1 MAKTEL
7 YQAEMDTTL
16 ANVSPTLER
25 KNNPRLL
32 LNFESSQNIIST
44 IVTSRISCTSY
55 DLISPEER
63 SALINDV
70 TQNTWMKL
78 LLATKARELE
88 ITSPAG
94 YVASA
99 ARSESIDEIRRR
111 KRKRTFPLPLDQ
123 DGELSQGKV
132 LFPVQQGMRDPA
144 IAYELKEWITEVI
157 DVVVQLPQKQ
167 VYAIVCAMKDEVE
180 DTALL
185 AELFR
190 AHRIDIASMIW
201 PQDPKELQRLRS
213 LLSVAR
219 RTLREKFMRPPAIKK
234 FTPYL

>member
-1 MAKTEL
+1 
-7 YQAEMDTTL
+7 
-16 ANVSPTLER
+16 
-25 KNNPRLL
+25 
-32 LNFESSQNIIST
+32 
-44 IVTSRISCTSY
+44 
-55 DLISPEER
+55 
-63 SALINDV
+63 
-70 TQNTWMKL
+70 MKL
-78 LLATKARELE
+78 LLATKSLELE

-144 IAYELKEWITEVI
+144 IEYELKEWITEVI

-180 DTALL
+180 DTSLL
-185 AELFR
+185 AEPVVRLCLFFVGCSVQR
-190 AHRIDIASMIW
+190 HRPADLPDEPLGQPEPDREDAMREVEVGGAGARLEPAGLGERRFARSGRS
-201 PQDPKELQRLRS
+201 DRLLQRL
-213 LLSVAR
+213 LVAR
-219 RTLREKFMRPPAIKK
+219 
-234 FTPYL
+234 